1 MLCNSDNLQLPQSGV
16 SKRILSDCLTLF
28 ETLNK
33 EKQLGKPSHII
44 QPGLPEI
51 AQFNP

>member
-1 MLCNSDNLQLPQSGV
+1 MLCNSDNLQPPQSGV
-16 SKRILSDCLTLF
+16 SVSFLTLF